1 MNAELEAKTA
11 AVVRQAEEV
20 MVSYLQMLCW
30 LNKVNIKGW
39 YYCLALWEYFHII
52 FLNENIKS
60 S

>member
-30 LNKVNIKGW
+30 LNKVNIKG
-39 YYCLALWEYFHII
+39 
-52 FLNENIKS
+52 
-60 S
+60 